1 MAIDYINTLGA
12 GAGFNTKEIVEA
24 LVQAERVPAESR
36 LESKIAD
43 TDAQVSALGL
53 AVSSL
58 QTIEA
63 TAKDLKDRTDFN
75 TVSISNSQ
83 TTALSVTSDANAS
96 VGSHSIT
103 INSVAKEQRTNLSPH
118 GLSEFSASSQLLNSG
133 TAFDLAI
140 EIGDTSTVS
149 HTVSVTT
156 TTPQGIVDAVNAAD
170 LDVTAQLIDKGT
182 SGSNYIVQLV
192 GKSGTDNQFTITPS
206 VGSLLASDTPSGFS
220 AANASLTVN
229 GVAYTRS
236 SNNINNIIEGLT
248 LDLNGPT
255 TGTAS
260 VSVTQDRSDIETK
273 ILSLVEAYNT
283 AKTAIAELTDRELDG
298 ALSGDSV
305 FKQTFRSVTNLFLN
319 TSSTPGDSIKSLSDM
334 GISINKQG
342 ILEVSDT
349 KLASALTSNFDDI
362 KNLFS
367 ANTEDQTNIGVANR
381 GLAGDL
387 TKLIDDLTS
396 SSGYL
401 STRADQLEDN
411 KSQYLLDLEAL
422 DEKMARLTERYER
435 QFASMNTLI
444 DQLNNTKDNLVSSLE
459 NLPFT
464 NKN

>member
-220 AANASLTVN
+220 AANASLMVN